1 MQLRPRYR
9 LMRRILYPYSGEQPL
24 SLKQSIRV
32 LLGWML
38 FFPLTMS
45 LLALVLTIVELYPLQ
60 KIILY
65 VILSFLVGVFIFGLF
80 GLLVVTMSNKA
91 ARLHQSGRYPMKSN
105 NQWR

>member
-1 MQLRPRYR
+1 MQHRPRYR
-9 LMRRILYPYSGEQPL
+9 LMRRILYPYSGEHPL
-24 SLKQSIRV
+24 SLKQSLRV

-45 LLALVLTIVELYPLQ
+45 LLALVVASVELYPLQ
-60 KIILY
+60 KIIFY
-65 VILSFLVGVFIFGLF
+65 VVLSFLAGVFIFGLL

-91 ARLHQSGRYPMKSN
+91 ARLHQTGRYPMNNN

>member
-9 LMRRILYPYSGEQPL
+9 LMRRILYPYNGEQPL
-24 SLKQSIRV
+24 SLRQSLRV

-45 LLALVLTIVELYPLQ
+45 LLALALTIIELYPLQ
-60 KIILY
+60 KIVLFVSI
-65 VILSFLVGVFIFGLF
+65 SFSAGVFIFGLL

-91 ARLHQSGRYPMKSN
+91 ARLHQTWKIEKE
-105 NQWR
+105 QQ

>member
-1 MQLRPRYR
+1 MQHRPRYR

-24 SLKQSIRV
+24 SLKQSMRV

-60 KIILY
+60 KILLY
-65 VILSFLVGVFIFGLF
+65 VIFSFLAGVFIFGLF

-91 ARLHQSGRYPMKSN
+91 ARLHQTGRYTMN
-105 NQWR
+105 NHNQWR